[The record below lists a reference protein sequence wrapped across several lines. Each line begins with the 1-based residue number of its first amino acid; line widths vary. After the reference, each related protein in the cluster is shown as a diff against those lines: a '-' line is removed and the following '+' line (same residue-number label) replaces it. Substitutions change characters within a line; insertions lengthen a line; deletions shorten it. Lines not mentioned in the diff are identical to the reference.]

1 MQETAPM
8 PTPND
13 PPDQPLPPPRP
24 TAERG
29 VAPDA
34 PAISVNTV
42 QSGGGAVAV
51 GGNVYDQRTFHLPAA
66 PPAAPAFVVPYP
78 RNPLFTGRDAEL
90 ARIGNLLDAEQSVA
104 VVGTGG
110 LGKTQLVTEYAH
122 AARDRYPGGVFWL
135 NMEQAEGIAGQ
146 VAALAGPG
154 GLNLP
159 QAPALDFAGKVAAVR
174 AAWTEPVVRLLIFDN
189 LEDPKV
195 WQEWQPSGGG
205 ARVLITSRRQTWA
218 ATSGVEVLQLP
229 PLSRRASQELLLAAR
244 AKIRK
249 TTAAALLADPTVA
262 ADADAICEAL
272 GDLPLA
278 LALVAAYLETT
289 PSATLARYRADIE
302 ATPLAR
308 LETELEDAL
317 PTGHEASIL
326 KTFALS
332 YDKLGATQPDD
343 ALARTLLHRV
353 ALLAPA
359 PIPRRLLVRV
369 ASLDPDDAY
378 AQEQADHALRRLAA
392 LGLIEDLG
400 DDGARLHRL
409 LAAYVRHRAD
419 DGAENNRAV
428 AEALIAEVRV
438 IRQIGYT
445 LSAGPYLEHLR
456 RAIAQAGSQEDSLV
470 GRLYNNLGYLLHQQ
484 GDWDGAREA
493 LERALMIRRAIR
505 GPMHPGIAPIFN
517 LLGMVLQSQ
526 GEQAAARRHFE
537 QALAICEHTSACQS
551 RDVVHIRNN
560 LAFLRQQEGDWL
572 GARQMY
578 EAVLQQCLDTFGV
591 DDAETAQTLNNLGY
605 LLRGQGELQ
614 AARQKHEQALA
625 IRVRVL
631 NPMHSGIATSH
642 NNLALVL
649 QDLGELAG
657 ARLHLEQAL
666 AIYEQAL
673 GPYHPNTAKVLYN
686 LGLLLQELGDAGAAR
701 PLLERAWMIRMQ
713 TLGAD
718 HRATQ
723 QVSSH
728 LSQVRQ
734 VSDAGKTTE

>member
-1 MQETAPM
+1 MPAPDE
-8 PTPND
+8 PL
-13 PPDQPLPPPRP
+13 PPPAQPLPPPLSA
-24 TAERG
+24 AERG

-34 PAISVNTV
+34 AAISVSTV

-51 GGNVYDQRTFHLPAA
+51 GGNVYVQPTYHLPATA
-66 PPAAPAFVVPYP
+66 PSAAPFVVPYP
-78 RNPLFTGRDAEL
+78 RNLLFTGRDAEL
-90 ARIGNLLDAEQSVA
+90 ARIGELLDGGAGLA

-110 LGKTQLVTEYAH
+110 LGKTQLAAEYAH
-122 AARDRYPGGVFWL
+122 AARAQYPGGVFWL
-135 NMEQAEGIAGQ
+135 NMEQPEGIAGQ

-159 QAPALDFAGKVAAVR
+159 TAPVLDFAGKVAAVR
-174 AAWTEPVVRLLIFDN
+174 AAWTEPVARLLIFDN

-195 WQEWQPSGGG
+195 WQQWRPTGGG
-205 ARVLITSRRQTWA
+205 TQVLITSRRQTWA
-218 ATSGVEVLQLP
+218 ATSGVAVLQLQ
-229 PLSRRASQELLLAAR
+229 PLGRRASQELLLASR

-249 TTAAALLADPTVA
+249 TTAAALLADPAVA
-262 ADADAICEAL
+262 ADAAAICEAL

-278 LALVAAYLETT
+278 LALAAAYLEAT

-302 ATPLAR
+302 VAPLAR
-308 LETELEDAL
+308 LEMELEEAL

-343 ALARTLLHRV
+343 APARTLLHRV

-369 ASLDPDDAY
+369 TGLNPDEAY
-378 AQEQADHALRRLAA
+378 AQEQVDHALRRLAA

-409 LAAYVRHRAD
+409 PAAYVRHRAD
-419 DGAENNRAV
+419 DWVADNRAV

-438 IRQIGYT
+438 IRQTGYT

-456 RAIAQAGSQEDSLV
+456 RAIVQAGGREDSLV

-484 GDWDGAREA
+484 GDWAGAREA
-493 LERALMIRRAIR
+493 LERALRIRRAVR
-505 GPMHPGIAPIFN
+505 GPMHPGIAPILN

-526 GEQAAARRHFE
+526 GEPAAARQHFE
-537 QALAICEHTSACQS
+537 HARAICEQTSACDT
-551 RDVVHIRNN
+551 RDVVHILNN
-560 LAFLRQQEGDWL
+560 LAFLRQQEGDLL

-614 AARQKHEQALA
+614 AAQQKHEQALA
-625 IRVRVL
+625 IRIRVL
-631 NPMHSGIATSH
+631 TPLHSGIATSH

-649 QDLGELAG
+649 QDLGDLAG
-657 ARLHLEQAL
+657 ARLHFEQAL

-673 GPYHPNTAKVLYN
+673 GPYHPSTATVLYN
-686 LGLLLQELGDAGAAR
+686 LGLLLQELGDAGGAR
-701 PLLERAWMIRMQ
+701 PLLERALMIRVQ

-723 QVSSH
+723 RVSSH
-728 LSQVRQ
+728 LAQVRQ
-734 VSDAGKTTE
+734 ALDAGKTTE